1 MWLSTVSLSAVV
13 LLALLAPAHG
23 DDAATDR
30 GDLRS
35 NANSGGYEV
44 TAGGSFLSD
53 YIYRGI
59 SLSRRGP
66 SGAGY
71 VEVVRDGFYVNG
83 QLYTVRLP
91 TDPAAELTFAGGIRR
106 NFAGT
111 DFDLGA
117 EYYYYPGE
125 TLPAGTNPT
134 SYWQTGLT
142 ATRRIMSAFE
152 VIGTVTGSPDVWNS
166 GAWGFYGSGA
176 LKVDLPKL
184 KLANGD
190 EVAWSLG
197 GEVGRETY
205 GRTSQGNLLP
215 SYTHWRAGL
224 IFKYDKL
231 SLDLSY
237 QDTNLSKEDCYVLT
251 GDSSSAA
258 IGTGRFASNTGGLQS
273 TLCGRAFVAILSI
286 ELSAPK

>member
-1 MWLSTVSLSAVV
+1 MWLSTVSLPAVLLVV
-13 LLALLAPAHG
+13 LHAPAYG
-23 DDAATDR
+23 DDAAAGG
-30 GDLRS
+30 GDARS
-35 NANSGGYEV
+35 MTNSVGYEI
-44 TAGGSFLSD
+44 TAGGSLLSD

-59 SLSRRGP
+59 SLSKHGP

-91 TDPAAELTFAGGIRR
+91 TDPAGELTFAGGIRR
-106 NFAGT
+106 TFAGT

-134 SYWQTGLT
+134 SYWQTGLS
-142 ATRRIMSAFE
+142 ATRRVMNAFE
-152 VIGTVTGSPDVWNS
+152 LVGQVTGSPDVWNS

-176 LKVDLPKL
+176 LKMDLPKF

-190 EVAWSLG
+190 EIAWSLG
-197 GEVGRETY
+197 GEIGRETY
-205 GRTSQGNLLP
+205 GKTSAGNLLP
-215 SYTHWRAGL
+215 SYEHWRAGL
-224 IFKYDKL
+224 TFKYDKL
-231 SLDLSY
+231 TLDLSY

-251 GDSSSAA
+251 GDSSSGA
-258 IGTGRFASNTGGLQS
+258 IGTGRFISNTAGRQS
-273 TLCGRAFVAILSI
+273 NLCGRAFVAILSI

>member
-1 MWLSTVSLSAVV
+1 MWLSTVSRPAVL
-13 LLALLAPAHG
+13 LLALLAPAFG
-23 DDAATDR
+23 DDAGKGG
-30 GDLRS
+30 GDPRS
-35 NANSGGYEV
+35 KANSDWYDV
-44 TAGGSFLSD
+44 TAGASFLSD

-59 SLSRRGP
+59 SLSKRAP

-91 TDPAAELTFAGGIRR
+91 TVPAAELTFAAGIRR
-106 NFAGT
+106 TFAGT

-134 SYWQTGLT
+134 SYWQTGLS
-142 ATRRIMSAFE
+142 ATRRVLNAFE

-166 GAWGFYGSGA
+166 GAWGFYGAGG
-176 LKVDLPKL
+176 LKLDLPKL

-190 EVAWSLG
+190 EVTWSLA

-205 GRTSQGNLLP
+205 GRTSEGNLLP
-215 SYTHWRAGL
+215 AYAHWKAAL
-224 IFKYDKL
+224 TFKYDKL

-251 GDSSSAA
+251 GDSSSGA
-258 IGTGRFASNTGGLQS
+258 IGTGRFASDTGGLQS
-273 TLCGRAFVAILSI
+273 NLCGRAFVAILSI